1 MATKTFKIGE
11 CCIGGI
17 ITVEI
22 TGKVI
27 KVINKEWDNSAGY
40 TRKSN
45 QSNATVLSTVNFNT
59 DRNTDNDLFMYL
71 TDLTTPYYSDQ
82 IIEWIK
88 TKVQL
93 GENNIW

>member
-11 CCIGGI
+11 SCIGGI

-22 TGKVI
+22 TGEVI
-27 KVINKEWDNSAGY
+27 KVINKNWDESAGY
-40 TRKSN
+40 SRNSN
-45 QSNATVLSTVNFNT
+45 QSNATVLSTVTFNT

-88 TKVQL
+88 TKVEL
-93 GENNIW
+93 KENSIW